1 MSLKIGVLMGG
12 KSAERE
18 VSLKTGEAVYNALQA
33 QGYESVKIDVDDHV
47 LSRIKEEKI
56 DLAFLALHG
65 KFGEDGTI
73 QGFLEVLGIPYTGSG
88 VLASAMAMDKITT
101 KKILLYE
108 GLPTPL
114 FTLVSREE
122 VRRQGMPAVAARA
135 VSEMGLPVVVKA
147 PTQGSTI
154 GTTIVPQEGEL
165 IPALE
170 LAFQHDPVA
179 LVEQFVAGVEV
190 TASVLGNEAPI
201 ALPLVEIVSAT
212 GVYDYEA
219 KYTAGLSSHIIPP
232 RLPAE
237 QQVLVQ
243 DLAVRAF
250 KALGCRG
257 LARVDFIVDRQGQPY
272 ILELNT
278 IPGLTAT
285 SLSPDAAR
293 AAGIEFPALVEKI
306 IRLALN
312 QNGGPER
319 I

>member
-18 VSLKTGEAVYNALQA
+18 VSLRTGEAVYNALRLK
-33 QGYESVKIDVDDHV
+33 GYPCVKIDVDNNIV
-47 LSRIKEEKI
+47 SRINEEKI

-73 QGFLEVLGIPYTGSG
+73 QGLLEILGIPYTGSG
-88 VLASAMAMDKITT
+88 VLASAMVMDKITT
-101 KKILLYE
+101 KKMLLLE

-114 FTLVSREE
+114 FILTGKEE
-122 VRRQGMPAVAARA
+122 TGFNGMSSIAARITG
-135 VSEMGLPVVVKA
+135 EMGLPLVVKA

-154 GTTIVPQEGEL
+154 GITFVHQEREL

-179 LVEQFVAGVEV
+179 LVEQFVEGVEV
-190 TASVLGNEAPI
+190 TASVLGNDEPV
-201 ALPLVEIVSAT
+201 ALPLIEIVSAT

-219 KYTAGLSSHIIPP
+219 KYTTGMSSHIIPP
-232 RLPAE
+232 RIPEE
-237 QQVLVQ
+237 QQDLVK

-257 LARVDFIVDRQGQPY
+257 LARVDFIVDRQGKPY

-278 IPGLTAT
+278 IPGMTDT

-293 AAGIEFPALVEKI
+293 AAGIEFPELVERI
-306 IRLALN
+306 INLALDKD
-312 QNGGPER
+312 
-319 I
+319 